1 MFIVFFGSP
10 SGLEATKGPQRRAC
24 AYHHRTGSH
33 AACRTT
39 RPKTDG
45 LTPKSTRDGGR
56 WTCELAHTDDK
67 HRRRGSRKHRR
78 ETPPKQAERAN
89 ASPTPTRRQQP
100 THRTMQQTDNNKDP
114 KRLRTTNT
122 VQTIPSRPPA
132 SNAST
137 QARVNDVPTP
147 PKPPQRGVARVAS
160 FDAHDAHPQT
170 RVPTSDEQPR
180 ARANKATC
188 SCVAVKACGVCGIR
202 RQTPTRW

>member
-1 MFIVFFGSP
+1 MFVVFFGSP

-33 AACRTT
+33 AACRAT

-45 LTPKSTRDGGR
+45 PTPKNTRDGGR
-56 WTCELAHTDDK
+56 WTCEPAQTDDRY
-67 HRRRGSRKHRR
+67 RRRGSRKHRR

-100 THRTMQQTDNNKDP
+100 ARRTTQQTETTKTQRAC
-114 KRLRTTNT
+114 KRRTRCE
-122 VQTIPSRPPA
+122 RPPPCPPA
-132 SNAST
+132 CNAST
-137 QARVNDVPTP
+137 QARANDVPTP
-147 PKPPQRGVARVAS
+147 PKPPQRGVARVTS
-160 FDAHDAHPQT
+160 PDAHDAHPQT

-188 SCVAVKACGVCGIR
+188 SCAAVKTCGVRGTR
-202 RQTPTRW
+202 RQTPTRR